1 MAMPERAL
9 TIRFKLVLFFGM
21 ADHSLRIIHDNVAV
35 GEAALQHQAV
45 MDTDVVV
52 DAAVV
57 SSAVFAKWTV
67 PFCYHLGIHLL
78 VPLTY
83 RLVLV
88 EVVQSNHRRRVPV
101 VVVTLLDHTLG
112 LGYQEGF
119 HDIFRVHAT
128 SPHRLAPNL
137 L

>member
-1 MAMPERAL
+1 MEVPERAL
-9 TIRFKLVLFFGM
+9 CIRLKLVLFFGV
-21 ADHSLRIIHDNVAV
+21 ADHSLHIIHDNVAV
-35 GEAALQHQAV
+35 GEATLQHQAV
-45 MDTDVVV
+45 MDTDVIV

-57 SSAVFAKWTV
+57 SSAVFTKRTV
-67 PFCYHLGIHLL
+67 PFRYLLGIHRL

-88 EVVQSNHRRRVPV
+88 EVVQSNHRRHVPV

-112 LGYQEGF
+112 LGCQEGF
-119 HDIFRVHAT
+119 HDIFRVHAA
-128 SPHRLAPNL
+128 SPHCLAPNL